1 MLLAIDT
8 SSLVLSCALA
18 EKDRLVAE
26 WTVQKRL
33 THSEQLIPHL
43 DAMMKEAGVSKEDI
57 TAIAVSIGPG
67 SFTGL
72 RIGLA
77 TAKMAAYIWKV
88 PIVGV
93 DTLESLAR
101 NMEGAEAFILPLED
115 AQRGHVYAALYGAFD
130 EFWKEA
136 PEEAAPID
144 DVIAAA
150 LRHGGP
156 VIAVGE
162 CADTYKEKLE
172 SAGIRVAAPHSRL
185 ARAGSVA
192 RAAWARLEKENRMIR
207 SPFFRITFAAVR
219 QRSYGKTAREIL
231 IREAEEKDVSAIYD
245 IGCLCFSDAW
255 RKETVHHDLMENEH
269 SFYLVAEED
278 GFITGYGCFWF
289 IAGEAQLVNI
299 GVRPCCRRQGIGRM
313 LLQKGIEEARSHGMQ
328 TMFLEVRVSNLS
340 AQKMYETFGFKNLG
354 LRKKVY
360 ELPIED
366 GYVMERAL

>member
-115 AQRGHVYAALYGAFD
+115 AQRGNVYAALYGAFD

-136 PEEAAPID
+136 PEEAASID

-156 VIAVGE
+156 VSAWQRRTAALPEPAVSQEQPGQGW
-162 CADTYKEKLE
+162 K
-172 SAGIRVAAPHSRL
+172 
-185 ARAGSVA
+185 RA
-192 RAAWARLEKENRMIR
+192 KRMIR
-207 SPFFRITFAAVR
+207 SPFFRITFAAAR
-219 QRSYGKTAREIL
+219 RRSYGKNCTGNPDPRSGG
-231 IREAEEKDVSAIYD
+231 K
-245 IGCLCFSDAW
+245 GCACHL
-255 RKETVHHDLMENEH
+255 
-269 SFYLVAEED
+269 
-278 GFITGYGCFWF
+278 
-289 IAGEAQLVNI
+289 
-299 GVRPCCRRQGIGRM
+299 
-313 LLQKGIEEARSHGMQ
+313 
-328 TMFLEVRVSNLS
+328 
-340 AQKMYETFGFKNLG
+340 
-354 LRKKVY
+354 
-360 ELPIED
+360 
-366 GYVMERAL
+366 

>member
-192 RAAWARLEKENRMIR
+192 RAAWARLEK
-207 SPFFRITFAAVR
+207 
-219 QRSYGKTAREIL
+219 G
-231 IREAEEKDVSAIYD
+231 EKDDSAIYD

-255 RKETVHHDLMENEH
+255 RRETVHHDLMENEH

-299 GVRPCCRRQGIGRM
+299 GVRPYSRRQGIGRM
-313 LLQKGIEEARSHGMQ
+313 LLQKGIEEARGRGMQ